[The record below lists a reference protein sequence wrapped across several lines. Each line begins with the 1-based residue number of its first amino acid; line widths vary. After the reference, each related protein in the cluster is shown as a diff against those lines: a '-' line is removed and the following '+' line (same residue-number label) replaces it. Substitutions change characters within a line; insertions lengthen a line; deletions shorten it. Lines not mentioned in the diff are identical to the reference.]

1 MKRWPRLLRL
11 DLLRVGMLLGVA
23 ALAGCGKGGGDGG
36 SASAPSGGSV
46 PSSPSV
52 VDVAT
57 YHNDTARTGQNL
69 NETLLTPANVNA
81 ASFGKVGFYPVD
93 GKVDAQPLV
102 LSTLSIAG
110 TTHTVLFVATEH
122 ATVFALDAD
131 SGAPLWKTSALAPG
145 ESPSDD
151 HSCGQITPEM
161 GITATPVVDRARG
174 PHGAIYVVAM
184 SKDGSGGYHQRVHA
198 LDLSTGAEL
207 FGGPTEVAASYPGN
221 GANSSNGRVVFDPK
235 QYAERAALL
244 LLNGVLYTSW
254 TSHCDLGVYG
264 GWMMGYSADTLKQT
278 TVLSLTPNGSGGS
291 VWMSGAGLA
300 SDGASIYLL
309 GANGTFDSTLDADGF
324 PSQSDFGNAF
334 LKLNT
339 SNGLSVADYFA
350 VSNTIDE
357 SNRDEDLGSGGALVL
372 PDLADTGGAIHHL
385 ALGAGKDRSIYI
397 VNRDAMGKFDPNA
410 NHIEQQIDGQL
421 AGSVFSMP
429 AYFNNTVY
437 FGAVGD
443 RLKAFTIANA
453 RVSTVPSSQSANSFP
468 FPGATPGI
476 SANGAAN
483 GIVWAIENGS
493 TAALHAYDAANLANE
508 LYNSNQKGTR
518 DQFGAGNKFV
528 TPTIANGKVFV
539 GTTNGVA
546 VFGLLPKS

>member
-36 SASAPSGGSV
+36 SASAPSAGSV

-151 HSCGQITPEM
+151 HSCGQITPEI

-184 SKDGSGGYHQRVHA
+184 SKDGSGGYHQRSTSRQAPNSSAVRPKSPPRIPA
-198 LDLSTGAEL
+198 TARIVRTGA
-207 FGGPTEVAASYPGN
+207 
-221 GANSSNGRVVFDPK
+221 
-235 QYAERAALL
+235 
-244 LLNGVLYTSW
+244 W
-254 TSHCDLGVYG
+254 
-264 GWMMGYSADTLKQT
+264 YS
-278 TVLSLTPNGSGGS
+278 
-291 VWMSGAGLA
+291 
-300 SDGASIYLL
+300 IR
-309 GANGTFDSTLDADGF
+309 
-324 PSQSDFGNAF
+324 
-334 LKLNT
+334 
-339 SNGLSVADYFA
+339 
-350 VSNTIDE
+350 SNTP
-357 SNRDEDLGSGGALVL
+357 SG
-372 PDLADTGGAIHHL
+372 P
-385 ALGAGKDRSIYI
+385 RCCC
-397 VNRDAMGKFDPNA
+397 
-410 NHIEQQIDGQL
+410 
-421 AGSVFSMP
+421 
-429 AYFNNTVY
+429 
-437 FGAVGD
+437 
-443 RLKAFTIANA
+443 
-453 RVSTVPSSQSANSFP
+453 
-468 FPGATPGI
+468 
-476 SANGAAN
+476 
-483 GIVWAIENGS
+483 
-493 TAALHAYDAANLANE
+493 
-508 LYNSNQKGTR
+508 
-518 DQFGAGNKFV
+518 
-528 TPTIANGKVFV
+528 
-539 GTTNGVA
+539 
-546 VFGLLPKS
+546 